1 LSRLNK
7 KTVLSDIIGCLGL
20 SSGGLCNHESIR
32 MNDFVVVI
40 PARYASVRLP
50 GKPLRLIAGEPMI
63 QHVHRLALQ
72 SQADEVWVATDDERI
87 EAAARG
93 FGANVCMTSADHH
106 SGTER
111 LAEVCE
117 LRSWPDDLA
126 VVNLQGDE
134 PLLPPVLI
142 NECAALLD
150 DAAVGMGTLASPM
163 DTEADFRNPNVAN
176 IITDKNDN
184 ALYFSRAPIPH
195 SRDDHTDN
203 LAVQT
208 TLRHHG
214 SYAYRCSVLRQL
226 IAAGPCDM
234 EQCEKLEQLRALW
247 LGITVRVGRASV
259 RPGPGVDTEED
270 IAAVEAALNIRG

>member
-1 LSRLNK
+1 MKN
-7 KTVLSDIIGCLGL
+7 
-20 SSGGLCNHESIR
+20 
-32 MNDFVVVI
+32 FVVVI

-50 GKPLRLIAGEPMI
+50 GKPLRPIAGEPMI
-63 QHVHRLALQ
+63 QHVHRLAMQ
-72 SQADEVWVATDDERI
+72 SKADEVWIATDDERI
-87 EAAARG
+87 EATTRG

-117 LRSWPDDLA
+117 LQSWPDDLV

-142 NECAALLD
+142 DECAALLED
-150 DAAVGMGTLASPM
+150 DSVGMGTLASPM
-163 DTEADFRNPNVAN
+163 ETDEDLRNPNVAK
-176 IITDKNDN
+176 IVIDQHDN
-184 ALYFSRAPIPH
+184 ALYFSRAPIPY
-195 SRDDHTDN
+195 SRDEHTDK
-203 LAVQT
+203 LTMQT
-208 TLRHHG
+208 ALRHHG
-214 SYAYRCSVLRQL
+214 IYAYRGAVLRQL

-270 IAAVEAALNIRG
+270 IAAVEDALESVSAF

>member
-1 LSRLNK
+1 MKN
-7 KTVLSDIIGCLGL
+7 
-20 SSGGLCNHESIR
+20 
-32 MNDFVVVI
+32 FVVVI

-50 GKPLRLIAGEPMI
+50 GKPLRPIAGEPMI
-63 QHVHRLALQ
+63 QHVHRLAMQ
-72 SQADEVWVATDDERI
+72 SKADEVWIATDDERI
-87 EAAARG
+87 EATTRG

-117 LRSWPDDLA
+117 LQSWPDDLV

-142 NECAALLD
+142 DECAALLED
-150 DAAVGMGTLASPM
+150 DSVGMGTLASPM
-163 DTEADFRNPNVAN
+163 ETDEELRNPNVAK
-176 IITDKNDN
+176 IVIDQHDN
-184 ALYFSRAPIPH
+184 ALYFSRAPIPY
-195 SRDDHTDN
+195 SRDEHTDK
-203 LAVQT
+203 LTMQT
-208 TLRHHG
+208 ALRHHG
-214 SYAYRCSVLRQL
+214 IYAYRCAVLRQL

-270 IAAVEAALNIRG
+270 IAAVEDALESVSAF

>member
-1 LSRLNK
+1 
-7 KTVLSDIIGCLGL
+7 
-20 SSGGLCNHESIR
+20 
-32 MNDFVVVI
+32 
-40 PARYASVRLP
+40 
-50 GKPLRLIAGEPMI
+50 MI
-63 QHVHRLALQ
+63 QHVHRLATQ
-72 SQADEVWVATDDERI
+72 SNAAEVWIATDDERI
-87 EAAARG
+87 EEAARE

-142 NECAALLD
+142 DECAALLED
-150 DAAVGMGTLASPM
+150 DSVGMGTLASAM
-163 DTEADFRNPNVAN
+163 DSEEDLRNPNVAK
-176 IITDKNDN
+176 IIVDQHDN
-184 ALYFSRAPIPH
+184 ALYFSRAPIPS
-195 SRDDHTDN
+195 SRDQHTDK
-203 LAVQT
+203 LTLQT
-208 TLRHHG
+208 ALRHHG
-214 SYAYRCSVLRQL
+214 IYAYRCAVLRQL

-259 RPGPGVDTEED
+259 RPGQGVDTEED
-270 IAAVEAALNIRG
+270 IAAVEAALNSA

>member
-1 LSRLNK
+1 MKN
-7 KTVLSDIIGCLGL
+7 
-20 SSGGLCNHESIR
+20 
-32 MNDFVVVI
+32 FVVVI

-50 GKPLRLIAGEPMI
+50 GKPLRPIAGEPMI
-63 QHVHRLALQ
+63 QHVHRLAMQ
-72 SQADEVWVATDDERI
+72 SKADEVWIATDDERI

-117 LRSWPDDLA
+117 LQSWPDDLV

-134 PLLPPVLI
+134 PLLPPALI
-142 NECAALLD
+142 DECAALLED
-150 DAAVGMGTLASPM
+150 DSVGIGTLASPM
-163 DTEADFRNPNVAN
+163 ETDEELRNPNVAK
-176 IITDKNDN
+176 IVIDQHDN
-184 ALYFSRAPIPH
+184 ALYFSRAPIPY
-195 SRDDHTDN
+195 SRDEHTDK
-203 LAVQT
+203 LTMQIA
-208 TLRHHG
+208 LRHHG
-214 SYAYRCSVLRQL
+214 IYAYRCAVLRQL

-259 RPGPGVDTEED
+259 RPGQGVDTEDD
-270 IAAVEAALNIRG
+270 IAAVENALKSASAS

>member
-1 LSRLNK
+1 
-7 KTVLSDIIGCLGL
+7 
-20 SSGGLCNHESIR
+20 
-32 MNDFVVVI
+32 
-40 PARYASVRLP
+40 
-50 GKPLRLIAGEPMI
+50 MI
-63 QHVHRLALQ
+63 QHVHRLATQ
-72 SQADEVWVATDDERI
+72 SNAAEVWIATDDERI
-87 EAAARG
+87 EEAARG

-142 NECAALLD
+142 DECAALLED
-150 DAAVGMGTLASPM
+150 DSVGMGTLASAM
-163 DTEADFRNPNVAN
+163 DSEQDLRNPNVAK
-176 IITDKNDN
+176 IIVDQHDN
-184 ALYFSRAPIPH
+184 ALYFSRAPIPY
-195 SRDDHTDN
+195 SRDKHTDK
-203 LAVQT
+203 LTLQT
-208 TLRHHG
+208 ALRHHG
-214 SYAYRCSVLRQL
+214 IYAYRCAVLRQL

-259 RPGPGVDTEED
+259 RPGQGVDTEED
-270 IAAVEAALNIRG
+270 IGAVEAALNSA

>member
-1 LSRLNK
+1 MKN
-7 KTVLSDIIGCLGL
+7 
-20 SSGGLCNHESIR
+20 
-32 MNDFVVVI
+32 FVVVI

-50 GKPLRLIAGEPMI
+50 GKPLRPIAGEPMI
-63 QHVHRLALQ
+63 QHVHRLAVQ
-72 SQADEVWVATDDERI
+72 SKADEVWIATDDERI

-117 LRSWPDDLA
+117 LQSWPDDLV

-142 NECAALLD
+142 DECAALLED
-150 DAAVGMGTLASPM
+150 DSVGMGTLASPM
-163 DTEADFRNPNVAN
+163 ETEEDLRNPNVAK
-176 IITDKNDN
+176 IVTDQHDN
-184 ALYFSRAPIPH
+184 ALYFSRAPIPY
-195 SRDDHTDN
+195 SRDEHTDK
-203 LAVQT
+203 LVMQT
-208 TLRHHG
+208 ALRHHG
-214 SYAYRCSVLRQL
+214 IYAYRCAVLRQL

-270 IAAVEAALNIRG
+270 IAAVEVDLESVSAS

>member
-1 LSRLNK
+1 MNK
-7 KTVLSDIIGCLGL
+7 
-20 SSGGLCNHESIR
+20 
-32 MNDFVVVI
+32 FVVVI
-40 PARYASVRLP
+40 PARFASVRLP

-72 SQADEVWVATDDERI
+72 SKADEVWVATDDERI
-87 EAAARG
+87 EAAALD

-117 LRSWPDDLA
+117 LRSWPDDLV

-142 NECAALLD
+142 DECAALLD
-150 DAAVGMGTLASPM
+150 DDSVGMATLASPM
-163 DTEADFRNPNVAN
+163 DSEEDFRNPNVAK
-176 IITDKNDN
+176 IVTDQRDN
-184 ALYFSRAPIPH
+184 ALYFSRAPIPY
-195 SRDDHTDN
+195 SRDEQTDE
-203 LAVQT
+203 LAMRT

-214 SYAYRCSVLRQL
+214 IYAYRCDVLRRL

-234 EQCEKLEQLRALW
+234 ENSEKLEQLRALW
-247 LGITVRVGRASV
+247 LGITVRVGRASI
-259 RPGPGVDTEED
+259 RPGRGVDSEED
-270 IAAVEAALNIRG
+270 IVAVEEALKSARLVRKSV

>member
-1 LSRLNK
+1 
-7 KTVLSDIIGCLGL
+7 
-20 SSGGLCNHESIR
+20 
-32 MNDFVVVI
+32 
-40 PARYASVRLP
+40 
-50 GKPLRLIAGEPMI
+50 MI
-63 QHVHRLALQ
+63 QHVHRLAMQ
-72 SQADEVWVATDDERI
+72 SNAAEVWIATDDERI
-87 EAAARG
+87 EEAARG

-142 NECAALLD
+142 DECAALLED
-150 DAAVGMGTLASPM
+150 DSVGMGTLASAM
-163 DTEADFRNPNVAN
+163 DSAEDLRNPNVAK
-176 IITDKNDN
+176 IIIDQHDN
-184 ALYFSRAPIPH
+184 ALYFSRAPIPY
-195 SRDDHTDN
+195 SRDKHTDK
-203 LAVQT
+203 LTLQT
-208 TLRHHG
+208 ALRHHG
-214 SYAYRCSVLRQL
+214 IYAYRCAVLRQL

-259 RPGPGVDTEED
+259 RPGQGVDTEED
-270 IAAVEAALNIRG
+270 IAAVEAALHSA

>member
-1 LSRLNK
+1 MKN
-7 KTVLSDIIGCLGL
+7 
-20 SSGGLCNHESIR
+20 
-32 MNDFVVVI
+32 FVVVI

-50 GKPLRLIAGEPMI
+50 GKPLRPIAGEPMI
-63 QHVHRLALQ
+63 QHVHRLAMQ
-72 SQADEVWVATDDERI
+72 SKADEVWIATDDERI
-87 EAAARG
+87 EATTRG

-117 LRSWPDDLA
+117 LQSWPDDLV

-142 NECAALLD
+142 DECAALLED
-150 DAAVGMGTLASPM
+150 DSVGMGTLASPM
-163 DTEADFRNPNVAN
+163 ETDEDLRNPNVAK
-176 IITDKNDN
+176 IVIDQHDN
-184 ALYFSRAPIPH
+184 ALYFSRAPIPY
-195 SRDDHTDN
+195 SRDEHTDK
-203 LAVQT
+203 LTMQT
-208 TLRHHG
+208 ALRHHG
-214 SYAYRCSVLRQL
+214 IYAYRCAVLRQL

-247 LGITVRVGRASV
+247 LGITVRVGHASV

-270 IAAVEAALNIRG
+270 IAAVENALKSVSAF

>member
-1 LSRLNK
+1 MK
-7 KTVLSDIIGCLGL
+7 K
-20 SSGGLCNHESIR
+20 
-32 MNDFVVVI
+32 FVVVI

-50 GKPLRLIAGEPMI
+50 GKPLRPIRGEPMI
-63 QHVHRLALQ
+63 QHVHRLATQ
-72 SQADEVWVATDDERI
+72 SNAAEVWIATDDERI
-87 EAAARG
+87 EEAARG

-142 NECAALLD
+142 DECAALLED
-150 DAAVGMGTLASPM
+150 DSVGMGTLASAM
-163 DTEADFRNPNVAN
+163 DSEDDLRNPNVAK
-176 IITDKNDN
+176 IIIDQHDN
-184 ALYFSRAPIPH
+184 ALYFSRAPIPY
-195 SRDDHTDN
+195 SRDKHTDK
-203 LAVQT
+203 LTLQT
-208 TLRHHG
+208 ALRHHG
-214 SYAYRCSVLRQL
+214 IYAYRCAVLRQL

-259 RPGPGVDTEED
+259 RPGQGVDTEED
-270 IAAVEAALNIRG
+270 IAAVEAALNSA

>member
-1 LSRLNK
+1 MKN
-7 KTVLSDIIGCLGL
+7 
-20 SSGGLCNHESIR
+20 
-32 MNDFVVVI
+32 FVVVI

-50 GKPLRLIAGEPMI
+50 GKPLRPIAGEPMI
-63 QHVHRLALQ
+63 QHVHRLAMQ
-72 SQADEVWVATDDERI
+72 SKADEVWIATDDERI
-87 EAAARG
+87 EATTRG

-117 LRSWPDDLA
+117 LQSWPDDLV

-142 NECAALLD
+142 DECAALLED
-150 DAAVGMGTLASPM
+150 DSVGMGTLASPM
-163 DTEADFRNPNVAN
+163 ETDEELRNPNVAK
-176 IITDKNDN
+176 IVIDQHDN
-184 ALYFSRAPIPH
+184 ALYFSRAPIPY
-195 SRDDHTDN
+195 SRDEHTDK
-203 LAVQT
+203 LTMQT
-208 TLRHHG
+208 ALRHHG
-214 SYAYRCSVLRQL
+214 IYAYRCAVLRQL

-247 LGITVRVGRASV
+247 LGITVRVGHASV

-270 IAAVEAALNIRG
+270 IAAVENALKSVSAF